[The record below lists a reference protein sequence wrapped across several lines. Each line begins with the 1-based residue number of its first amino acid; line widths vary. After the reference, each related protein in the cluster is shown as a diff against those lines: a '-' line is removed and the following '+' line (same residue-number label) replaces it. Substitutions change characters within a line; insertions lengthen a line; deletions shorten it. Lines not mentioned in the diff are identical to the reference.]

1 MGKDFDF
8 DQIGKRMPYRTPE
21 GFLDEME
28 ADIWEKVQGELPQ
41 KQKRRTYRLGI
52 LAASM
57 AAAASIALVL
67 VFSPAIR
74 KEQDSFSKVERAFAG
89 LSQEDQE
96 YMIEVYRN
104 DIFMNE

>member
-8 DQIGKRMPYRTPE
+8 DQIGKRMPYRKPE

-28 ADIWEKVQGELPQ
+28 ADIWEKVQGGLSQ
-41 KQKRRTYRLGI
+41 TQRHRTYRLGI
-52 LAASM
+52 LAASL

-74 KEQDSFSKVERAFAG
+74 KEQDGFSKVERAFAG

-104 DIFMNE
+104 DIFMND